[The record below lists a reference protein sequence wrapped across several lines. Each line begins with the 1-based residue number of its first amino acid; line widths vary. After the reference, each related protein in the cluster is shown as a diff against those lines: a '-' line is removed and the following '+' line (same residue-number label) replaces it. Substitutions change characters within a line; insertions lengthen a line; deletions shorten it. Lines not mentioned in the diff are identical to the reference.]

1 MFLFLMICLAV
12 VAIAI
17 VAWLYLL
24 LSRKALDGSL
34 RPDNEQAGKPLVR
47 MPGTSRAAASGAR
60 DYALPDPGGVTARTG
75 APSRAGASAGS
86 AMPAETVSTA
96 PSAVPEPAVIR
107 TTTTGDAG
115 KAKPAKKAGSA
126 GAKARTAG
134 AASATAKGK
143 AAGTKGKAAGTTG
156 TTGTGAT
163 AAGAAAKP
171 AKGKG
176 KAATAGTTSASAAA
190 KPAKGKGKAATSSA
204 AAGGKAKPAAK
215 PAAASAG
222 TPPTKPAPEGPL
234 FTAPTGARDKLTDI
248 KGIGPVAERQL
259 NEQGITTFAQ
269 IAALSAADIQRIDD
283 YMPFSD
289 RQIRDWQAQAKK
301 KA

>member
-1 MFLFLMICLAV
+1 
-12 VAIAI
+12 
-17 VAWLYLL
+17 
-24 LSRKALDGSL
+24 
-34 RPDNEQAGKPLVR
+34 
-47 MPGTSRAAASGAR
+47 
-60 DYALPDPGGVTARTG
+60 
-75 APSRAGASAGS
+75 
-86 AMPAETVSTA
+86 MPAETVSTA

-115 KAKPAKKAGSA
+115 KAKPARKAKSA
-126 GAKARTAG
+126 GATAKTAG
-134 AASATAKGK
+134 AASATGGTAAKGK
-143 AAGTKGKAAGTTG
+143 AAGTKGKA
-156 TTGTGAT
+156 GTGAT

-171 AKGKG
+171 AKGKN

-190 KPAKGKGKAATSSA
+190 KPAKSKGKAATSSA

-215 PAAASAG
+215 AAAASAG

-234 FTAPTGARDKLTDI
+234 FTAPTGAKDKLTDI

>member
-1 MFLFLMICLAV
+1 MICLAV

-75 APSRAGASAGS
+75 APSHAGTPAAGS

-107 TTTTGDAG
+107 TTTTGGAG
-115 KAKPAKKAGSA
+115 KAKPARKAGSA
-126 GAKARTAG
+126 GAKAKTAG
-134 AASATAKGK
+134 AASATGKGK
-143 AAGTKGKAAGTTG
+143 APGTKGKAAGTTG

-163 AAGAAAKP
+163 AAGAAAKR

-204 AAGGKAKPAAK
+204 ASGGKAKPAAK
-215 PAAASAG
+215 AAAASAG

-234 FTAPTGARDKLTDI
+234 FTAPTGARDNLTDI

-289 RQIRDWQAQAKK
+289 RQIRDWQTQAKK

>member
-60 DYALPDPGGVTARTG
+60 DYALPDPGGVTAKTG

-115 KAKPAKKAGSA
+115 KAKPARKAGSA
-126 GAKARTAG
+126 GATARTAG

-143 AAGTKGKAAGTTG
+143 APGSKGKAAGTTG

-176 KAATAGTTSASAAA
+176 KAATSAAA
-190 KPAKGKGKAATSSA
+190 E
-204 AAGGKAKPAAK
+204 GGKAKPAAK

-222 TPPTKPAPEGPL
+222 TPPTKRAPEGPL
-234 FTAPTGARDKLTDI
+234 FTAPTGAKDKLTDI